1 MSFAV
6 HLPAALG
13 SAGVWNII
21 AVRSQIHGRYETTL
35 VVKLLLVA
43 ISGISAALHARAHT
57 TAGRTVFG
65 ALAAVST
72 LATVFPDIQPAG

>member
-43 ISGISAALHARAHT
+43 MFPGSRPRCTPAPTHHWAGGVRRA
-57 TAGRTVFG
+57 G
-65 ALAAVST
+65 LA
-72 LATVFPDIQPAG
+72 

>member
-13 SAGVWNII
+13 PAGVWNII

-35 VVKLLLVA
+35 VVKLLVAA
-43 ISGISAALHARAHT
+43 ISGSRPRCTPAHT
-57 TAGRTVFG
+57 TAGLAAFG
-65 ALAAVST
+65 ALTGVSALAAVFLGS
-72 LATVFPDIQPAG
+72 LPAG